1 MAPRP
6 PELVAEPMA
15 ESTIRVNLRSD
26 LGKARHGSEI
36 KADFSS
42 KNAFW
47 ASSGRGPPFHKESLR
62 VNLLRGPE
70 KLTKISYVRAKKIC
84 KTQKLFDLSYI

>member
-15 ESTIRVNLRSD
+15 ESTINVNLRSD

-62 VNLLRGPE
+62 VNLFRGPE
-70 KLTKISYVRAKKIC
+70 IKLKFLTCVRKKFARPKNCLI
-84 KTQKLFDLSYI
+84 